1 MLATRAMIWQVGTFL
16 KKCFI
21 INIFLECFIKA
32 RSLENLGEFSQI
44 INNKHSLREAGTEIS
59 SLKIALYLIT
69 HELYYLI

>member
-21 INIFLECFIKA
+21 INIFLECFIKG
-32 RSLENLGEFSQI
+32 RSSENLGEFSQI
-44 INNKHSLREAGTEIS
+44 NNEHSLREAGTEIS